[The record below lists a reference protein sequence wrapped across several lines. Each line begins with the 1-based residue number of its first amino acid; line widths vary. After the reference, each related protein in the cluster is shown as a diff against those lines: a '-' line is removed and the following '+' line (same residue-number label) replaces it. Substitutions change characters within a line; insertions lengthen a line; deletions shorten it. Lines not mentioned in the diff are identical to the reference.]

1 VKPEE
6 IRLLDEHG
14 SATTPSRSF
23 GIDSSR
29 ILEEVMD
36 AKPRNDSV
44 EVLLREVFNL
54 IDKEDFDAAR
64 KLMPKVE
71 LKLGP
76 DDPEVTRARTLMTFL
91 ESKA

>member
-1 VKPEE
+1 ME
-6 IRLLDEHG
+6 
-14 SATTPSRSF
+14 
-23 GIDSSR
+23 
-29 ILEEVMD
+29 

-44 EVLLREVFNL
+44 EILLRKLFSL
-54 IDKEDFDAAR
+54 IDKEDFEAAR

-76 DDPEVTRARTLMTFL
+76 DDPELTRARALMSFL